1 MDKKY
6 IENILLSFKEGNIEM
21 EDVLKEMTDLPF
33 KDIGHTVVDNHR
45 SLRNGYP
52 EVIYGEGKTN
62 LQIVEIFK
70 ALEKSNKNILITRTN
85 KDVYETLKVEFPQV

>member
-52 EVIYGEGKTN
+52 EVIYGATN
-62 LQIVEIFK
+62 
-70 ALEKSNKNILITRTN
+70 S
-85 KDVYETLKVEFPQV
+85 